1 MTQKNKI
8 FSIILSL
15 LVLSSLS
22 CRKSG
27 GGDGG
32 VVTEPGTFSITE
44 ASGNVKALVVK
55 PDTTVSDIKIAFSS
69 SADYTAE
76 FTVEDTA
83 ETVEANK
90 ITSED
95 FEFANNSLTAK
106 TTLVDKVRKLDSSS
120 QTVDKTIKINF
131 TFKAKDTTLKNN
143 TKTLSI
149 EVKLT
154 KELAFKLSDI
164 AVGTWT
170 ATVDNSNTL
179 SINDTGKI
187 DVKVGS
193 TTVSF
198 TIGTWDADKTKEF
211 EKYIATHEGTSPK
224 YTATLTFK
232 SASSCDIE
240 VAFSDGSDGL
250 KETFKKNTT
259 TK

>member
-1 MTQKNKI
+1 MKNSKKLFLI
-8 FSIILSL
+8 FLS
-15 LVLSSLS
+15 VLTVAFVS
-22 CRKSG
+22 CKKDSG
-27 GGDGG
+27 G
-32 VVTEPGTFSITE
+32 SITT
-44 ASGNVKALVVK
+44 
-55 PDTTVSDIKIAFSS
+55 PTPT
-69 SADYTAE
+69 
-76 FTVEDTA
+76 
-83 ETVEANK
+83 
-90 ITSED
+90 
-95 FEFANNSLTAK
+95 
-106 TTLVDKVRKLDSSS
+106 
-120 QTVDKTIKINF
+120 
-131 TFKAKDTTLKNN
+131 
-143 TKTLSI
+143 
-149 EVKLT
+149 
-154 KELAFKLSDI
+154 FKLSDI

-187 DVKVGS
+187 DAKVGS

-198 TIGTWDADKTKEF
+198 TIKSWDTDKTKEF